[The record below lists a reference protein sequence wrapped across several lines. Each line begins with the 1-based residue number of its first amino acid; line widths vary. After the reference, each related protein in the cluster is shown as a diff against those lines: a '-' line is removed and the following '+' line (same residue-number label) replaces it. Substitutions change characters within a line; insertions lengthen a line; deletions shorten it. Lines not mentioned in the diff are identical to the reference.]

1 VRRRRQRQHRRV
13 LIALVGVAFIAG
25 VGANASAQTSTDS
38 SSSIGGGASFGGF
51 ALQSSGEGMTFTYN
65 SPGLIPGTPSPLFA
79 ASLPESMTNMDSGP
93 SGYALASLVYPG
105 PLVADLP
112 SVLALGGVPNANQIP
127 SYPVRSQAFYP
138 AGPTDASQDLGTG
151 REQVT
156 AAEKTSHAQTVY
168 GAMQLPPLMSA
179 GSVVSTSDS
188 EVADDQ
194 VVTRTRVELS
204 NVDIALGV
212 IHMDSIVTDLVAT
225 SNGTDA
231 ATDGTTTVSGV
242 KVLGH
247 PSTIDATGVHLE
259 PEALRSSPSTTTTAT
274 TSPLDPLTQ
283 AVQPAVDPLNKLLTD
298 TLGSANEDINTLL
311 SQAGISVQLIQPNEV
326 KKGADASRL
335 ASGVLVTIT
344 YNGSTEPVLSN
355 ILNLIPVESLPSQ
368 GVGPI
373 PFSSPQSI
381 VVALKATHVESIG
394 FAAGSVHA
402 AAAPPYTFPSSS
414 LSSLGGSGILSSGT
428 TSNGFSTRTP
438 TLGTAGAGNGA
449 PTGGSSLGN
458 ASPLA
463 YVGGEPLAA
472 AVSLLVLVLAGV
484 AFWAGSGRLADNVL
498 SVTSSSCPEGL
509 DRG

>member
-1 VRRRRQRQHRRV
+1 MRRRRRV
-13 LIALVGVAFIAG
+13 LVALVGVAFLAG
-25 VGANASAQTSTDS
+25 IGANASAQSTDS
-38 SSSIGGGASFGGF
+38 SAVGGTTFGGF
-51 ALQSSGEGMTFTYN
+51 ALQSSGEGATFTYN

-79 ASLPESMTNMDSGP
+79 ASLPESMTNLDSGP

-112 SVLALGGVPNANQIP
+112 TVLALGGVPNANQIP
-127 SYPVRSQAFYP
+127 GYPVRSQAYYP
-138 AGPTDASQDLGTG
+138 AGPTDASQDLGSG
-151 REQVT
+151 REQVS
-156 AAEKTSHAQTVY
+156 AAEKTAHAETVY
-168 GAMQLPPLMSA
+168 GAMQLAPAMSA

-188 EVADDQ
+188 EVAADQ
-194 VVTRTRVELS
+194 VVTRTRIELS

-225 SNGTDA
+225 SNGADA

-247 PSTIDATGVHLE
+247 PATIDATGVHLE
-259 PEALRSSPSTTTTAT
+259 PEPLRSSPSSSSSA
-274 TSPLDPLTQ
+274 SPLDPLTQ
-283 AVQPAVDPLNKLLTD
+283 AAQPAVDPLNKLLTD

-311 SQAGISVQLIQPNEV
+311 SQGGITVQLIQPTET

-368 GVGPI
+368 GIGPI

-381 VVALKATHVESIG
+381 VVALKATHVETIG
-394 FAAGSVHA
+394 LAAGHVHA
-402 AAAPPYTFPSSS
+402 AASPPYTFPSLSS
-414 LSSLGGSGILSSGT
+414 LSSSFGGTGLSGST

-438 TLGTAGAGNGA
+438 SLANGATNGA
-449 PTGGSSLGN
+449 PNGGSSLAN

-472 AVSLLVLVLAGV
+472 ALSVLLLLMAG
-484 AFWAGSGRLADNVL
+484 AGFWVGSGRLADNVL

>member
-1 VRRRRQRQHRRV
+1 MRRRRQHRRV
-13 LIALVGVAFIAG
+13 LATLVGVAFLAG
-25 VGANASAQTSTDS
+25 VGANASAQTTTD
-38 SSSIGGGASFGGF
+38 SSSIGGATTFGGF

-127 SYPVRSQAFYP
+127 SYPVRSQAYYP

-151 REQVT
+151 REQVS

-168 GAMQLPPLMSA
+168 GAMQLPPLMTA

-247 PSTIDATGVHLE
+247 PATIDATGVHLE
-259 PEALRSSPSTTTTAT
+259 PEALRSSPSSSSSSA
-274 TSPLDPLTQ
+274 SPLDPLTQ

-298 TLGSANEDINTLL
+298 TLGSANEDVNSLL
-311 SQAGISVQLIQPNEV
+311 AQGGISVQLIQPNEV

-381 VVALKATHVESIG
+381 VVALKATHIESIG

-402 AAAPPYTFPSSS
+402 AATPPYTFPSTN
-414 LSSLGGSGILSSGT
+414 LSSLGGTGILSSRT
-428 TSNGFSTRTP
+428 TPNGFSTRTP
-438 TLGTAGAGNGA
+438 ALGAASSNGA
-449 PTGGSSLGN
+449 PNGGSSLGN

-472 AVSLLVLVLAGV
+472 AVSLLLLVMAGA

>member
-1 VRRRRQRQHRRV
+1 VRRHRRV
-13 LIALVGVAFIAG
+13 LVALVGVAFLAG

-38 SSSIGGGASFGGF
+38 SGDIGGGTTFGGF
-51 ALQSSGEGMTFTYN
+51 ALQSSGEGVTFTYN

-151 REQVT
+151 REQVS
-156 AAEKTSHAQTVY
+156 AAEKTAHAQTVY
-168 GAMQLPPLMSA
+168 GAMQLSPVMSA
-179 GSVVSTSDS
+179 GSVVSTSQSD
-188 EVADDQ
+188 VAADQ

-212 IHMDSIVTDLVAT
+212 VHIDSIVTDLVAT
-225 SNGTDA
+225 SNGADA
-231 ATDGTTTVSGV
+231 STDGTTTVSGV
-242 KVLGH
+242 QVLGH
-247 PSTIDATGVHLE
+247 PATIDATGVHLQ
-259 PEALRSSPSTTTTAT
+259 PEALRSSPSTTST

-298 TLGSANEDINTLL
+298 TLGSANEDVNALL
-311 SQAGISVQLIQPNEV
+311 SQGGISVQLIQPNEV

-368 GVGPI
+368 GIGPI

-381 VVALKATHVESIG
+381 VLALKATHVETIG
-394 FAAGSVHA
+394 LAAGSVHA
-402 AAAPPYTFPSSS
+402 AASPPYTFPSLSS
-414 LSSLGGSGILSSGT
+414 LSSSFGSGSLSSST
-428 TSNGFSTRTP
+428 TPGGFSTRTP
-438 TLGTAGAGNGA
+438 SLANGAGNAG
-449 PTGGSSLGN
+449 PTGGSSLAN

-472 AVSLLVLVLAGV
+472 AVSLLLLVMAGA
-484 AFWAGSGRLADNVL
+484 AFWVGSGRLADNVL